1 MANGDCESFERG
13 RSSASA
19 PRWVLC
25 APKPRRA
32 AAKRNAPRGAS
43 LRAPQLR
50 TAPSIT
56 VIGVPAT
63 RASANRGEGR
73 SSARQQRGEADASGA
88 ARRREGAPRAPGA
101 RSSRAHWHIGR
112 PSAVPGA
119 RAATHRSRTCA
130 GVSPLLDSD
139 CPLPLP
145 AAFLRFLSR
154 DWSRERPRAMAS
166 GCRVKRGGGRRRA
179 RRGAG
184 GARCE
189 SKLAAKTHCHK
200 NFGELWC
207 SKNSLRAKRGQR
219 SPPGKRLGL
228 GAWAQFRARERS
240 ASRRASR
247 LCATL
252 GCEALW

>member
-50 TAPSIT
+50 TAPSIM

-73 SSARQQRGEADASGA
+73 SSARQQKGEADAS
-88 ARRREGAPRAPGA
+88 EGAPRAPGA
-101 RSSRAHWHIGR
+101 RSSRAHWRIGR

-166 GCRVKRGGGRRRA
+166 GCRVKRGGGRRRGGEA
-179 RRGAG
+179 PALRGVKA
-184 GARCE
+184 
-189 SKLAAKTHCHK
+189 KLQQKLTQDGK
-200 NFGELWC
+200 NFG
-207 SKNSLRAKRGQR
+207 
-219 SPPGKRLGL
+219 
-228 GAWAQFRARERS
+228 
-240 ASRRASR
+240 
-247 LCATL
+247 
-252 GCEALW
+252 